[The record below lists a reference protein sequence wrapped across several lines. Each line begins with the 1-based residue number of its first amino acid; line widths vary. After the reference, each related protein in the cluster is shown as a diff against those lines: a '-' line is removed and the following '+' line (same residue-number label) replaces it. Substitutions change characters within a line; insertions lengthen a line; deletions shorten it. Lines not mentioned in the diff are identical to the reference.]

1 MKYVLLS
8 FFSMVLGFTGIYM
21 GLLALDY
28 ITKDSQVAEKS
39 NIATLATSEKTQQTQ
54 NFIERVE
61 AQNEDETTTE
71 TVAASTSDSTI
82 NTAGTNS
89 PDTTNLDTLLIATTT
104 AKETE
109 ELVPDIVKS
118 EVLESE
124 KSTLDKPTEEIKPV
138 VQKAK
143 ETILKVPL
151 YIQEFKN
158 SCEAA
163 ALRMALAY
171 KNVQVS
177 NDMELIQKFGYSPVR
192 KDVINNIWTDPQKE
206 FVGFVDERC
215 SECGYGVY
223 GIPVTR
229 TARTYGVNAIYLTDV
244 IPSVLAAELSQDNP
258 IIVWGYT
265 SISEP
270 YTWRTP
276 TGGTVKA
283 FKGLHARVLVGFR
296 GEKQNPKG
304 FYLNDP
310 LTGKQEFWNTANLV
324 AHMNGVPGVTNQMVV
339 IR

>member
-21 GLLALDY
+21 GLLTLDY
-28 ITKDSQVAEKS
+28 ITRDSQVTEKS
-39 NIATLATSEKTQQTQ
+39 NTATLTTSENTQQTQ

-71 TVAASTSDSTI
+71 TVAASTSDTI
-82 NTAGTNS
+82 TNIDDTNS
-89 PDTTNLDTLLIATTT
+89 SDTTDLDSLLVATTT
-104 AKETE
+104 IE
-109 ELVPDIVKS
+109 EPEKLAPEIIES
-118 EVLESE
+118 EVLET
-124 KSTLDKPTEEIKPV
+124 KKITTEPV
-138 VQKAK
+138 VQKVK
-143 ETILKVPL
+143 ETILKVPV
-151 YIQEFKN
+151 YVQEFKN

-171 KNVQVS
+171 KNIQTS
-177 NDMELIQKFGYSPVR
+177 GDMELIQKFGYSPTH
-192 KDVINNIWTDPQKE
+192 KDVTNNIWSDPQKE

-223 GIPVTR
+223 GIPVTK
-229 TARTYGVNAIYLTDV
+229 TARAYGVNAIYLTDV
-244 IPSVLAAELSQDNP
+244 VPSVLAEELSKDNP
-258 IIVWGYT
+258 VVVWGYT
-265 SISEP
+265 SLSNP
-270 YTWRTP
+270 YTWKTP

-296 GEKQNPKG
+296 GEKENPKG

-310 LTGKQEFWNTANLV
+310 LTGKREYWNTESLV
-324 AHMNGVPGVTNQMVV
+324 AHMNAVPGVTNQMVV